1 MSNVKPGVLIY
12 RDVLLPPS
20 ETFIKWQS
28 SNLTRFEPYYAGLSV
43 DKSLKLPDGKLFTVG
58 GGGNFYLDAVKKLV
72 FKYCGVDFGLSSRI
86 ARVAPKLIH
95 AHFGTGG
102 VTALP
107 IAEKL
112 NIPLVVT
119 FHGFDATVSKDR
131 ARLRYMGGDVP
142 SILNFLSFRLY
153 IKKRGRLMEKAALLL
168 AVSDF
173 IKGELIEQG
182 FPENR
187 IIRHYIGVDT
197 RRFAP
202 DPSVKRL
209 PVVLFVG
216 RMVEVKGLEFLIEA
230 MKLVQGNRPDIE
242 LVAIGDGPL
251 RASLESMAGRLLKKY
266 RFPGTLPQENVLD
279 WMRRAQVLAAPSV
292 TASNGAT
299 EGFGLVTCEAMAM
312 GTPVAGFR
320 SGGIPEAVSH
330 GHTGLLARERDTRA
344 LAENITRLFDDDT
357 MWRSFGSKGRERVL
371 DEFDLKKQTAK
382 LEDLY
387 VSVVEKG
394 REYL

>member
-1 MSNVKPGVLIY
+1 MMSNVKPGVLIY

-28 SNLTRFEPYYAGLSV
+28 SSLTRFEPYYAGLSA
-43 DKSLKLPDGKLFTVG
+43 DKGLELPDEKLFTVDE
-58 GGGNFYLDAVKKLV
+58 GGNFCLGAIKKLV

-86 ARVAPKLIH
+86 ARVEPKLIH

-107 IAEKL
+107 LARKL

-119 FHGFDATVSKDR
+119 FHGFDATVSEDR
-131 ARLRYMGGDVP
+131 ARLRYMGGNVH

-153 IKKRGRLMEKAALLL
+153 IKKRRLLMEEAALTL

-173 IKGELIEQG
+173 IKGKLIERG
-182 FPENR
+182 FPENK

-197 RRFAP
+197 HRFAP
-202 DPSVKRL
+202 DPSIRRL

-216 RMVEVKGLEFLIEA
+216 RMVEVKGLEHLIQA
-230 MKLVQGNRPDIE
+230 MKLVQGDHPYIE

-251 RASLESMAGRLLKKY
+251 RASLESMAGRILKKY
-266 RFPGTLPQENVLD
+266 RFLGTQPQENVID
-279 WMRRAQVLAAPSV
+279 WMRKARVLAAPGV

-299 EGFGLVTCEAMAM
+299 EGFGLVTCEALAM
-312 GTPVAGFR
+312 ETPVAGFR

-330 GHTGLLARERDTRA
+330 GKTGLLATEGNTEE
-344 LAENITRLFDDDT
+344 LANNIIRLFDDET
-357 MWRSFGSKGRERVL
+357 MWKSFGANGRERAL
-371 DEFDLKKQTAK
+371 DKFDLKKQTAE
-382 LEDLY
+382 LEELY
-387 VSVVEKG
+387 ISVVEKSH
-394 REYL
+394 E